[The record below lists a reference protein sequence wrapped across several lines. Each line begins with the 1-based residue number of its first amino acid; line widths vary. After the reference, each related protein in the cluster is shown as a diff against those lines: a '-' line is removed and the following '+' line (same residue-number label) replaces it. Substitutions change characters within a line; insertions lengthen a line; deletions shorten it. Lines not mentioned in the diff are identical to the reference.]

1 MVTRSR
7 DHFGFPA
14 NNGYMRFREHRKTF
28 SLLVS
33 PRTATC
39 LATMLLAVA
48 MAGCGDDDG
57 GPDAGAPGLS
67 DVQALFTESCA
78 GSTCHVSF
86 QGAPGAGMDL
96 RPASV
101 CANVINVDAAEVTTL
116 RRIVPGN
123 PDESYLLCK
132 VTPGCSDLPERAQLM
147 PQGSNGLPADK
158 RDLISQWIQAG
169 APGCSNANDMT
180 PPRFEGVQEFT
191 PLSQAVRLSW
201 QPATDDVT
209 QADDIEYLVYVADQ
223 SGGQDFAAAEVE
235 TTAGAVE
242 ATVSGLEPGG
252 QYFFVVRARDA
263 AGNIDTNTK
272 EIVGSP
278 LAIIDNI
285 APTFAGVAM
294 ANPLGGTVIE
304 LSWTAADD
312 DISDAANIK
321 YNVYVAEASGA
332 QDFNAPLLSTS
343 VGQTQVAVRGLRAG
357 SEYFF
362 VVRAEDEGGNED
374 TNTNEI
380 RATTDGD
387 IFFPQ
392 DIQPI
397 LTTKCTNAACHD
409 GADPAEGMNLTEG
422 SAHQN
427 LVGVTANQCELVDNR
442 ERVEPTNPD
451 GSYLIDKILGVDL
464 CGDTV
469 QQMPAG
475 GDPLSE
481 AEVDA
486 FRKWIE
492 QGAGDGNP
500 VN

>member
-1 MVTRSR
+1 
-7 DHFGFPA
+7 
-14 NNGYMRFREHRKTF
+14 MRFREHRKTV
-28 SLLVS
+28 LLLAS
-33 PRTATC
+33 PRAATC
-39 LATMLLAVA
+39 LATILLAVA

-57 GPDAGAPGLS
+57 GGPDAGGPGLA

-86 QGAPGAGMDL
+86 QGAPAAGMDL
-96 RPASV
+96 RPGSV
-101 CANVINVDAAEVTTL
+101 CASVINVDAAEVTTL

-132 VTPGCSDLPERAQLM
+132 VTPGCEDLPERAQLM
-147 PQGSNGLPADK
+147 PQGSDGLPENE
-158 RDLISQWIQAG
+158 RNLISQWIQAG
-169 APGCSNANDMT
+169 APGCNNANDMT
-180 PPRFEGVQEFT
+180 PPRFEGVQGFT
-191 PLSQAVRLSW
+191 PLSQAVRLDW

-209 QADDIEYLVYVADQ
+209 QEANIDYLVYVADE

-235 TTAGAVE
+235 TTAGAVQ

-294 ANPLGGTVIE
+294 TTVLGATAIE
-304 LSWTAADD
+304 LTWTAATD
-312 DISDAANIK
+312 DISNAADIK
-321 YNVYVAEASGA
+321 YHVYVSETSGG
-332 QDFNAPLLSTS
+332 QDFTSPTLSTS
-343 VGQTQVAVRGLRAG
+343 VGQTRVTVRGLRA
-357 SEYFF
+357 SVEYFF
-362 VVRAEDEGGNED
+362 VVRAEDEGGNQD

-380 RATTDGD
+380 RATTDDG

-397 LTTKCTNAACHD
+397 LTQKCTNAACHD
-409 GADPAEGMNLTEG
+409 GTDPAEGMNLTEG
-422 SAHQN
+422 NSHEN
-427 LVGVTANQCELVDNR
+427 LVGVTANQCELIDNR
-442 ERVEPTNPD
+442 ERVDPTNPD
-451 GSYLIDKILGVDL
+451 NSYLVDKILGVDL

-469 QQMPAG
+469 LQMPANG
-475 GDPLSE
+475 EPLSDNEIE
-481 AEVDA
+481 AIT
-486 FRKWIE
+486 KWIE
-492 QGAGDGNP
+492 QGADDGTPAN
-500 VN
+500 